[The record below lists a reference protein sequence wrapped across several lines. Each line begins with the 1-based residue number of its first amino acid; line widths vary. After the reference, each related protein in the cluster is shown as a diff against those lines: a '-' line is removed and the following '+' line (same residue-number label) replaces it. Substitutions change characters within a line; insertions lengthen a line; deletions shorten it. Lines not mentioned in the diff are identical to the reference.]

1 MLADVKLH
9 QRDPKVGDDGT
20 TEDDSWDLASSVGAT
35 ATMVAAQRALANREG
50 LIDDPFAEPLV
61 RAVGLDFF
69 IRALDG
75 EIDLEDVDPEFNMR
89 RAAEG
94 MAVRTRWFDK
104 LFTDAAAAGV
114 RQAVILAAG
123 LDARAYRLPWPDG
136 TTVYELDQPEVIDFK
151 TKTLTGLGAKPKA
164 DRRTV
169 AIDLRNDW
177 PKALLDNGFDPTQP
191 TAWIAEGLL
200 IYLPPEAQ
208 DLLFDR
214 INELSAPGSRVATE
228 HIPDVSMFSDERS
241 QQISERLKKYG
252 SRHRDGR
259 PDLPRRT
266 QPRHRVPDRHTA
278 GTCRRRRCGMR
289 TPPTVLSSPTN
300 ETIGFFADLS
310 YVSAVKR

>member
-1 MLADVKLH
+1 MA
-9 QRDPKVGDDGT
+9 R
-20 TEDDSWDLASSVGAT
+20 TEGDSWDLASSVGAT
-35 ATMVAAQRALANREG
+35 ATMVAAQRALSNREG

-69 IRALDG
+69 VRALDG
-75 EIDLEDVDPEFNMR
+75 DIVFEDADPEFNMR

-94 MAVRTRWFDK
+94 MTVRTRWFDK
-104 LFTDAAAAGV
+104 LFTDAATAGV

-123 LDARAYRLPWPDG
+123 LDARAYRLDWPDG

-151 TKTLTGLGAKPKA
+151 TKTLAGLDAKPRA
-164 DRRTV
+164 NRLTV
-169 AIDLRNDW
+169 AIDLRDDW

-241 QQISERLKKYG
+241 QQISERMKKYG
-252 SRHRDGR
+252 SDIEIG
-259 PDLPRRT
+259 DLIYHGERSHVIEYLT
-266 QPRHRVPDRHTA
+266 GHGWDVTSQT
-278 GTCRRRRCGMR
+278 MR
-289 TPPTVLSSPTN
+289 EAYAANGFEFPEN
-300 ETIGFFADLS
+300 ETIGFFSNLS

>member
-1 MLADVKLH
+1 MARTDN
-9 QRDPKVGDDGT
+9 
-20 TEDDSWDLASSVGAT
+20 DSWDLASSVGAT
-35 ATMVAAQRALANREG
+35 ATMVAAQRALSNREG

-61 RAVGLDFF
+61 RAVGMDFF

-75 EIDLEDVDPEFNMR
+75 EIELDEVDPEFNMR

-94 MAVRTRWFDK
+94 MAVRTRWFDG

-123 LDARAYRLPWPDG
+123 LDARAYRLDWPDG

-151 TKTLTGLGAKPKA
+151 TKTLAGLDAKPKA
-164 DRRTV
+164 DRRTI

-177 PKALLDNGFDPTQP
+177 PKALLDNGFDATRP

-241 QQISERLKKYG
+241 EQISERLKKYG
-252 SRHRDGR
+252 SDIEMK
-259 PDLPRRT
+259 DLIYHGERSHVIEYLTAHGWDVTART
-266 QPRHRVPDRHTA
+266 
-278 GTCRRRRCGMR
+278 MR
-289 TPPTVLSSPTN
+289 ESYAANGFEFPEN
-300 ETIGFFADLS
+300 ETIGFFSNLS

>member
-1 MLADVKLH
+1 MARTDN
-9 QRDPKVGDDGT
+9 DT
-20 TEDDSWDLASSVGAT
+20 WDLASSVGAT
-35 ATMVAAQRALANREG
+35 ATMVAAQRALANRES
-50 LIDDPFAEPLV
+50 LIDDPYAEPLV
-61 RAVGLDFF
+61 RAVGMDFF

-75 EIDLEDVDPEFNMR
+75 EINFGDVDPEFDMR

-123 LDARAYRLPWPDG
+123 LDARAYRLDWPDG
-136 TTVYELDQPEVIDFK
+136 TTVYELDQPEVIEFK
-151 TKTLTGLGAKPKA
+151 TKTLAGLDAKPKS
-164 DRRTV
+164 DRRTI

-177 PKALLDNGFDPTQP
+177 PKALLDNGFDPEQP

-228 HIPDVSMFSDERS
+228 HIPDMTMFSDERS
-241 QQISERLKKYG
+241 KQITERMKKYG
-252 SRHRDGR
+252 SDIEISDLIYDGER
-259 PDLPRRT
+259 SHVIEYLTGHGWDVT
-266 QPRHRVPDRHTA
+266 SQT
-278 GTCRRRRCGMR
+278 MR
-289 TPPTVLSSPTN
+289 EAYAANGFEFPEN
-300 ETIGFFADLS
+300 ETIGFFSNLS

>member
-1 MLADVKLH
+1 
-9 QRDPKVGDDGT
+9 
-20 TEDDSWDLASSVGAT
+20 VGAT
-35 ATMVAAQRALANREG
+35 ATMVAAQRALSNREG

-69 IRALDG
+69 VRALDG
-75 EIDLEDVDPEFNMR
+75 DVVFEDVDPEFNMR

-94 MAVRTRWFDK
+94 MTVRTRWFDK

-123 LDARAYRLPWPDG
+123 LDARAYRLDWPDG

-151 TKTLTGLGAKPKA
+151 TNTLADLDAEPKA
-164 DRRTV
+164 NRLTI

-177 PKALLDNGFDPTQP
+177 PKALLDNGFDPAQP

-228 HIPDVSMFSDERS
+228 HIPDTTMFSDERS
-241 QQISERLKKYG
+241 QQINERMKKYG
-252 SRHRDGR
+252 SDIEMKDLIYHGERSHVIEYLTNHGWDVTAQTMREAYAANGFEF
-259 PDLPRRT
+259 PD
-266 QPRHRVPDRHTA
+266 
-278 GTCRRRRCGMR
+278 
-289 TPPTVLSSPTN
+289 N
-300 ETIGFFADLS
+300 ETIGFFSNLS
-310 YVSAVKR
+310 YVAAVKR

>member
-1 MLADVKLH
+1 MA
-9 QRDPKVGDDGT
+9 R
-20 TEDDSWDLASSVGAT
+20 TEGDSWDLASSVGAT
-35 ATMVAAQRALANREG
+35 ATMVAAQRALSNREG

-69 IRALDG
+69 VRALDG
-75 EIDLEDVDPEFNMR
+75 EIELEDVDPEFNMR

-94 MAVRTRWFDK
+94 MTVRTRWFDT
-104 LFTDAAAAGV
+104 LFTDAATAGV

-123 LDARAYRLPWPDG
+123 LDARAFRLPWPDG

-151 TKTLTGLGAKPKA
+151 TKTLIDLGAQPKA
-164 DRRTV
+164 DRRTIS
-169 AIDLRNDW
+169 IDLRNDW
-177 PKALLDNGFDPTQP
+177 PKALLDNGFDASQP

-228 HIPDVSMFSDERS
+228 HIPDVTMFSDERS
-241 QQISERLKKYG
+241 QRIRDRLKKYG
-252 SRHRDGR
+252 HDIEMG
-259 PDLPRRT
+259 DLIYHGERSHVIDYLT
-266 QPRHRVPDRHTA
+266 GHGWDVTSQT
-278 GTCRRRRCGMR
+278 MR
-289 TPPTVLSSPTN
+289 EAYAANGFEFPEN
-300 ETIGFFADLS
+300 ETIGFFSNLS

>member
-1 MLADVKLH
+1 MA
-9 QRDPKVGDDGT
+9 R
-20 TEDDSWDLASSVGAT
+20 TEGDSWDLASSVGAT
-35 ATMVAAQRALANREG
+35 ATMVAAQRVLSTRAG

-69 IRALDG
+69 VRALDG
-75 EIDLEDVDPEFNMR
+75 EIDLGDVDPRFSME
-89 RAAEG
+89 RAAQG

-104 LFTDAAAAGV
+104 LFTDAAAAGG

-136 TTVYELDQPEVIDFK
+136 TVVYEVDQPEVIDFK
-151 TKTLTGLGAKPKA
+151 TNTLTGLGAKPTA

-200 IYLPPEAQ
+200 IYLPSEAQ

-214 INELSAPGSRVATE
+214 INELSARGSRVATE

-241 QQISERLKKYG
+241 QQISERLKQYG
-252 SRHRDGR
+252 HDIEIGDLIYHDERSDVIEYLTGHGWDVSAQKTPDAYAANGFEFPDDG
-259 PDLPRRT
+259 
-266 QPRHRVPDRHTA
+266 A
-278 GTCRRRRCGMR
+278 M
-289 TPPTVLSSPTN
+289 
-300 ETIGFFADLS
+300 GFFSNMS